1 MMLSLHLVFQTN
13 FYQRNGWKK
22 YVNEDLE
29 FEFKT
34 SFTKEEIEQLKDY
47 DGLAIDWSKVVIKP
61 VKEK

>member
-1 MMLSLHLVFQTN
+1 MVE
-13 FYQRNGWKK
+13 K

-34 SFTKEEIEQLKDY
+34 SFTKEEIEQLKNY